1 MRKFKKKIPKK
12 SEKLLESATFKANVK
27 KAEIVH
33 RKGDRKRPKVVVYKN
48 AEEVFCHP
56 LNTRKV
62 IQMFHNV

>member
-33 RKGDRKRPKVVVYKN
+33 RTGSALKSLFRKMQKKF
-48 AEEVFCHP
+48 FCHP
-56 LNTRKV
+56 LEHSKS
-62 IQMFHNV
+62 HSNVS